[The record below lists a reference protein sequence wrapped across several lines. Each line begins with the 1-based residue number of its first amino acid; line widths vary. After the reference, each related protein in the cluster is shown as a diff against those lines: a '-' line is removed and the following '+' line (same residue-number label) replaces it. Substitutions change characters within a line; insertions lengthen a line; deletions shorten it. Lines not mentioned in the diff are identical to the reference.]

1 MWKVAPPFSFLCLRE
16 DERDGALPYRDT
28 LKNNANT
35 LTRSFSPCKKKRVG
49 RSHLRSTV
57 RLCRLV
63 HYSLVWPH
71 VVAVPWVVV
80 RVGRGVVW
88 NYRIP
93 RIPVRDLY
101 LHSFHRGIHLLQS
114 TLYSYLCLTEA
125 KGMSTPVPIMISSKS
140 RNLANQVRSL
150 HENGSPRL
158 TASPLRFQTYNDSS
172 E

>member
-16 DERDGALPYRDT
+16 AERDWALAYRDT
-28 LKNNANT
+28 PKNNANT
-35 LTRSFSPCKKKRVG
+35 LTRTFSPCKKKRVG
-49 RSHLRSTV
+49 RSHLPSTV

-80 RVGRGVVW
+80 WIGRGVVW

-93 RIPVRDLY
+93 WIPVRDSH

-114 TLYSYLCLTEA
+114 TPQSCLCPTEA
-125 KGMSTPVPIMISSKS
+125 EEPSTPVPIMISSKS
-140 RNLANQVRSL
+140 RNA
-150 HENGSPRL
+150 
-158 TASPLRFQTYNDSS
+158 TDLRRKWDATTLR
-172 E
+172 